1 MKSVLPALLLAAL
14 LAACSGST
22 GAPGT
27 TAASGAAQGTPDNW
41 ATNWCQAMP
50 GNTREQLIALMGA
63 PTLEPPNQ
71 LSWTA
76 HTAHYTAFMNAD
88 GVAKQLDTSTS
99 GMSDDAIAALKCKP
113 TRTLRAMQLAAA
125 AAAKTPHSSTPACQ
139 LVTAAQM
146 SAIVGAAVT
155 GQAEDHAGSST
166 KCTYK
171 PVSGVAPTVE
181 FTVTWGEGFTAM
193 QGMGLAAGHEK
204 GLVTAYSDIGDQAG
218 AAGPLVMIRTG
229 DDLVTLVLSGVADAP
244 AVAKKIFD
252 TAKPKM

>member
-1 MKSVLPALLLAAL
+1 MKSALSGLVFVAL
-14 LAACSGST
+14 LAACSSASN
-22 GAPGT
+22 APGK
-27 TAASGAAQGTPDNW
+27 AASGDAAKGATAW

-50 GNTREQLIALMGA
+50 GNTREQLIALMGP

-76 HTAHYTAFMNAD
+76 GDAHYTAFMNAD
-88 GVAKQLDTSTS
+88 GVAKQLDTSTYS
-99 GMSDDAIAALKCKP
+99 MSDAAVAALKCKP

-125 AAAKTPHSSTPACQ
+125 AAAKSPHSSTPACE
-139 LVTAAQM
+139 LVSPAQM
-146 SAIVGAAVT
+146 SAIVGAPVT

-171 PVSGVAPTVE
+171 PVSGIAPTVE
-181 FTVTWGEGFTAM
+181 FTVTWGEGYTAM

-204 GLVTAYSDIGDQAG
+204 GLVTPYSDIGDQAG
-218 AAGPLVMIRTG
+218 AAGPLVMIRKG

-252 TAKPKM
+252 TAKPRM